1 MSIVRLLRKLKNFVR
16 QEEFGLRLQMFRFLI
31 VVALKSLTRAE
42 IVAFTKSLQELC
54 RRKYEKKI
62 DGDGDGE
69 ESRVEKIKSRMKE
82 TEY

>member
-62 DGDGDGE
+62 EGDGE
-69 ESRVEKIKSRMKE
+69 GSRVEQRKSRMKE

>member
-1 MSIVRLLRKLKNFVR
+1 
-16 QEEFGLRLQMFRFLI
+16 MFRFLI

-62 DGDGDGE
+62 DGDGE